1 MNMVIRLINISKH
14 LILSIALCAVTSFAQ
29 GVPAGAL
36 LDAPSTPQEQ
46 QPVDLLPISSNESL
60 VKLSGTPAIL
70 ISRPAYA
77 PYSTEEKTMYISS
90 VSLGYF
96 YLKLS
101 ALTGYQ
107 VISMDKAAKG
117 IPYYHD
123 HTRRISKNAY
133 IESAKRLGASYLI
146 YQEYEPQGKKT
157 RYNIELFSII
167 DNQRLVSKSLIIDM
181 QQFETSLEEGLGA
194 VVNALPNQIS
204 DYTREFFTASVLG
217 DNPKIVE
224 TFGNTFASIGD
235 FSEKRAS
242 VASGEIEKLANGNK
256 KFHVAK
262 MLTAYACAAGKRYEK
277 AIEYQNDLI
286 SSFGVSNPS
295 LYLDLAA
302 YQIGAQSYD
311 MALSSVENAAKEPSL
326 KLQAIT
332 ARAEIYEAK
341 GDYKKAENYYLQL
354 LSEGGENGLIYFKLA
369 LVNIALNNTSGADT
383 YLSKAQGAGY
393 KLDRG
398 SYYDIGMRY
407 VELSNNGKAIE
418 AFKNSLSITQDYEPA
433 WQQLAKLYMA
443 MGQKADAAKC
453 YVSLFQINNSTY
465 KDELLRAGEI
475 YEELNQTENV
485 KDVYSLFLARK
496 FVSAPVSVKLA
507 KLEAVDGNCDKATEL
522 VYGLESN
529 SSVSDDVRAINQQC
543 GKPDRRVTIPTGSE
557 YGKTNPIVKVWRI
570 ASLVLAVGGA
580 GAGYFFD
587 TRVAA
592 KQKDYSNLQYDASQ
606 NISDYT
612 DNVVKLHKDIENAQ
626 RNRDLCYA
634 GAGVGG
640 LSLALSITLPIIFTD
655 K

>member
-1 MNMVIRLINISKH
+1 MVIRLINVSKH

-46 QPVDLLPISSNESL
+46 QAVDLPPISSTTTP
-60 VKLSGTPAIL
+60 VKLGGTPAIL
-70 ISRPAYA
+70 ISRPAFA

-90 VSLGYF
+90 VSQGYF

-107 VISMDKAAKG
+107 VISMDKAAKS

-133 IESAKRLGASYLI
+133 IESARRLGASYLL

-157 RYNIELFSII
+157 RYNIEVFSII
-167 DNQRLVSKSLIIDM
+167 DNQRLVSKSLVIDM
-181 QQFETSLEEGLGA
+181 QKFESALEEGLGA

-204 DYTREFFTASVLG
+204 DYTREFFTTSVLG

-235 FSEKRAS
+235 FSEKRAF
-242 VASGEIEKLANGNK
+242 ATSGELEKLVNGK
-256 KFHVAK
+256 SKFQVGK
-262 MLTAYACAAGKRYEK
+262 MLTAYACAAGMRYDK
-277 AIEYQNDLI
+277 AIEYQNELI

-295 LYLDLAA
+295 LYLDLAT
-302 YQIGAQSYD
+302 YQVGAQSYD
-311 MALSSVENAAKEPSL
+311 MALSSVDNAAKEPSL

-369 LVNIALNNTSGADT
+369 LVNIAINNTSGADS

-393 KLDRG
+393 QLDRG

-407 VELSNNGKAIE
+407 VSLSNNEKAIE
-418 AFKNSLSITQDYEPA
+418 AFKNSLGTTQDYEPA
-433 WQQLAKLYMA
+433 WQQLAKLYKE
-443 MGQKADAAKC
+443 MGRKADAAEC
-453 YVSLFQINNSTY
+453 YVSLFQINNNAY
-465 KDELLRAGEI
+465 KDDLLRAGEI
-475 YEELNQTENV
+475 YEELNLKENV

-496 FVSAPVSVKLA
+496 FVSAEVSVKLA
-507 KLEAVDGNCDKATEL
+507 KLEAGDGNCEKATEL

-557 YGKTNPIVKVWRI
+557 YTKTKPIVKVWRI
-570 ASLVLAVGGA
+570 ASLVLAAGGA
-580 GAGYFFD
+580 GAGYYFD
-587 TRVAA
+587 TQVKTKMDEYNKCVSNSDDAA
-592 KQKDYSNLQYDASQ
+592 MLRTDAE
-606 NISDYT
+606 T
-612 DNVVKLHKDIENAQ
+612 AK
-626 RNRDLCYA
+626 RNRMLCYA
-634 GAGVGG
+634 GGGVGLG
-640 LSLALSITLPIIFTD
+640 SIALSITLPIIFSD